1 MRATVKDVARLA
13 QVSPKTVSNVVNGTT
28 RVSEAMRIRVEA
40 AMLELDYVPNL
51 SARALRNGRSGLI
64 ALALPDLS
72 TPYSAEMAHHF
83 VVAAGDRGL
92 GVQVEET
99 AVSGER
105 ELQLISKARAH
116 LIDGLI
122 LNPVLLPSV
131 TVQAGVRLPPT
142 VFIGEVDQH
151 VGDHVWVDN
160 VAATKELTLHL
171 IGLGHRRVAIM
182 GSMRSE
188 TSRLRLKGY
197 RAALRTA
204 RIARDHRLE
213 IANPDWFPAGGA
225 QAMTSYLVDHP
236 LPDAVVCMTDSIAIG
251 VISALW
257 SLGHRVPEDVSVV
270 GYDNIADGAFAV
282 PPLTTI
288 DFDKPAYATTVLDL
302 LEARIADPDRPI
314 ERVTMPHR
322 LVIRQSSASPRA
334 AAGR

>member
-28 RVSEAMRIRVEA
+28 PVSDTMRARVEA

-72 TPYSAEMAHHF
+72 TPYSAELAHHF
-83 VVAAGDRGL
+83 VVSAGQRAL
-92 GVQVEET
+92 GIQIEET

-105 ELQLISKARAH
+105 EQQLISKARAH
-116 LIDGLI
+116 LIDGLV
-122 LNPVLLPSV
+122 LNPVLLASV
-131 TVQAGVRLPPT
+131 TVQGGVQLPPT
-142 VFIGEVDQH
+142 VFIGEVHQNL
-151 VGDHVWVDN
+151 GDHVWVDN
-160 VAATKELTLHL
+160 IEATRKLTQHL
-171 IGLGHRRVAIM
+171 IELGHRRIAIM

-197 RAALRTA
+197 RAALRAA
-204 RIARDHRLE
+204 RITRDPRLE
-213 IANPDWFPAGGA
+213 IANPDWFPAGAA
-225 QAMTSYLVDHP
+225 QAMTGYLVDQP
-236 LPDAVVCMTDSIAIG
+236 LPEAIVCMTDSIAIG

-257 SLGHRVPEDVSVV
+257 TLGHRVPEDVSVV

-288 DFDKPAYATTVLDL
+288 DFNKPAYATTVLDL
-302 LEARIADPDRPI
+302 LEARIADPGRPI

-322 LVIRQSSASPRA
+322 LLIRRSSAAPRH
-334 AAGR
+334 

>member
-28 RVSEAMRIRVEA
+28 PVSDTMRARVEA

-72 TPYSAEMAHHF
+72 TPYSAELAHHF
-83 VVAAGDRGL
+83 VVSAGQRAL
-92 GVQVEET
+92 GIQIEET

-105 ELQLISKARAH
+105 EQQLISKARAH

-122 LNPVLLPSV
+122 LNPVLLASV
-131 TVQAGVRLPPT
+131 TVQDGVQLPPT

-151 VGDHVWVDN
+151 LGDHVWVDN
-160 VAATKELTLHL
+160 VEATKALTQHL
-171 IGLGHRRVAIM
+171 IELGHRRIAIM

-197 RAALRTA
+197 RAALRAA
-204 RIARDHRLE
+204 RIARDARLE
-213 IANPDWFPAGGA
+213 IGNSDWFPAGA
-225 QAMTSYLVDHP
+225 ALAMTHHLTDHE
-236 LPDAVVCMTDSIAIG
+236 LPEAIVCMTDSIAIG

-257 SLGHRVPEDVSVV
+257 TLGHRVPEDVSVV

-288 DFDKPAYATTVLDL
+288 DFDKPAYATKVLDL
-302 LEARIADPDRPI
+302 LEARIADPARPV

-322 LVIRQSSASPRA
+322 LLIRRSSASPR
-334 AAGR
+334 R